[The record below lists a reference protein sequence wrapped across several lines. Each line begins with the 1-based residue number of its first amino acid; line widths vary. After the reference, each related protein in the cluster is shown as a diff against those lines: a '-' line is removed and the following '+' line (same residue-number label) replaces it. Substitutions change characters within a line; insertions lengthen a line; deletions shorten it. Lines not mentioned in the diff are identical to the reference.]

1 MLVAF
6 NKKNEH
12 ASSTVLEPKLRVSD
26 IGGGDFSVVIL
37 VRTLY
42 VPGWLST
49 IRTLME

>member
-6 NKKNEH
+6 NKKNEQ

-26 IGGGDFSVVIL
+26 IGGGDFSVV